1 MKGLIKVL
9 GFLAK
14 IVLLLAFPFFLFL
27 RGNIWLFQN
36 QEWNEW
42 LAIAGMSVVVFF
54 VVLIMTLMLWD
65 WMAGP
70 RSLNRR
76 AVKFQKMVVGILV
89 LGYVGMTLF
98 NLSGRNAKS
107 DTVRKEYRA
116 LHPFL
121 RMAVGTWVWLDRDLM
136 ITDGARYPED
146 YQKMGLKSKKN
157 SLHYKQSSG
166 YVHAMDLRTNGRGK
180 VRNALLKGYFQLLGF
195 NTLRHYGTGDH
206 LHVSLSSRDRPGG
219 I

>member
-1 MKGLIKVL
+1 MKVFIRVL
-9 GFLAK
+9 GFLVK
-14 IVLLLAFPFFLFL
+14 IVLLLAFPFILFL
-27 RGNIWLFQN
+27 RGNLWLSQKHD
-36 QEWNEW
+36 WNVW
-42 LAIAGMSVVVFF
+42 LAIAAMSVGVFF

-70 RSLNRR
+70 RSLNKR
-76 AVKFQKMVVGILV
+76 AVKLQKIGVGILV

-107 DTVRKEYRA
+107 ETVRKEYRE

-146 YQKMGLKSKKN
+146 YRKMGLKSKKN

-166 YVHAMDLRTNGRGK
+166 YVHAMDLRTNGRGEI
-180 VRNALLKGYFQLLGF
+180 RNALLKGYFRLLGF

-206 LHVSLSSRDRPGG
+206 LHVSLSSKDRPGA